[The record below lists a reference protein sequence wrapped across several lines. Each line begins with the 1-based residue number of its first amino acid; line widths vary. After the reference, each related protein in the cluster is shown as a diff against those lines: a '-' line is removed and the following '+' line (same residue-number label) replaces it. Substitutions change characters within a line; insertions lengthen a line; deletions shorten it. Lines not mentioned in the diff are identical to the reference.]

1 MGKKI
6 PLYLKKTNHKND
18 IDIENL
24 EEPKDEEEEKDSK
37 EINYSDLREDDYL
50 DMINEDIEENKCL
63 YEEEKEIKKTKWR
76 KSEKKGEIE
85 SVKNETN
92 EKDEILDN

>member
-1 MGKKI
+1 
-6 PLYLKKTNHKND
+6 
-18 IDIENL
+18 
-24 EEPKDEEEEKDSK
+24 
-37 EINYSDLREDDYL
+37 
-50 DMINEDIEENKCL
+50 MINEDIEENKCL